1 MPCKLVDE
9 GQHARRLEGRLQAAR
24 QRAFVGRK
32 EELAAFE
39 EALCTGGR
47 VLFIH
52 GPGGVGKSALLR
64 RFAQRAAAA
73 DRTVLMLDGRS
84 LEESPAAF
92 VAEARA
98 VQRLRAGHRT
108 QRHRPRTHDARDGT
122 PPRRS
127 PRTPQATEAR
137 ARGGSSD
144 PGNAQ
149 LPRSRPPLRG
159 RCRCAAAGSAVRAAG
174 NCLRPALDAGRV
186 IARPAHESSFVSLA
200 RAGAI
205 RLAHASGYEPALG
218 KAARVRGATSRRCCP
233 DTGPWAPG
241 PCPCR
246 RRSAAPDILPGASQP
261 VGLRTAR
268 RTRAGHLPLPRPRA
282 RHHRGRPTRAR
293 VRSIHTKAP

>member
-9 GQHARRLEGRLQAAR
+9 GQHAGRLEGRLQAAR

-52 GPGGVGKSALLR
+52 GPGGVGKSALLG

-122 PPRRS
+122 PP
-127 PRTPQATEAR
+127 
-137 ARGGSSD
+137 
-144 PGNAQ
+144 
-149 LPRSRPPLRG
+149 
-159 RCRCAAAGSAVRAAG
+159 
-174 NCLRPALDAGRV
+174 PALRSLSASEQLAGL
-186 IARPAHESSFVSLA
+186 ALATYLSPATCTASSRQTDSGACAQQTHLA
-200 RAGAI
+200 
-205 RLAHASGYEPALG
+205 P
-218 KAARVRGATSRRCCP
+218 
-233 DTGPWAPG
+233 
-241 PCPCR
+241 
-246 RRSAAPDILPGASQP
+246 
-261 VGLRTAR
+261 
-268 RTRAGHLPLPRPRA
+268 
-282 RHHRGRPTRAR
+282 
-293 VRSIHTKAP
+293 

>member
-9 GQHARRLEGRLQAAR
+9 GQHAGRLEGRLQAAR

-52 GPGGVGKSALLR
+52 GPRGVGKSALLG

-122 PPRRS
+122 PPRRLATYLS
-127 PRTPQATEAR
+127 PGHVHGIIEADR
-137 ARGGSSD
+137 
-144 PGNAQ
+144 
-149 LPRSRPPLRG
+149 LG
-159 RCRCAAAGSAVRAAG
+159 RVCAADTPG
-174 NCLRPALDAGRV
+174 ALTATLD
-186 IARPAHESSFVSLA
+186 
-200 RAGAI
+200 
-205 RLAHASGYEPALG
+205 RLV
-218 KAARVRGATSRRCCP
+218 AARVADGWSYDPGSDDITWVL
-233 DTGPWAPG
+233 GPA
-241 PCPCR
+241 
-246 RRSAAPDILPGASQP
+246 L
-261 VGLRTAR
+261 AR
-268 RTRAGHLPLPRPRA
+268 RYQSMTAGNDSA
-282 RHHRGRPTRAR
+282 VT
-293 VRSIHTKAP
+293 